1 MQNLAHLLGQMFR
14 NDLLGQTEQV
24 LGMSVSSQILMN
36 DMVEAEEKNHQ
47 PQPDTVR
54 EEMVIQKALQHG
66 VDIDDKINFLQ
77 FLKYVNIPGVDENI
91 LHPLIDAK
99 VEELRDKKIGKDL
112 ESHKK
117 PTMFVM

>member
-1 MQNLAHLLGQMFR
+1 MQNLAHLLGQMLR
-14 NDLLGQTEQV
+14 NDMLGQTEQV
-24 LGMSVSSQILMN
+24 LGMSVASQILMN

-77 FLKYVNIPGVDENI
+77 FLKYVNLPGVDESI

-99 VEELRDKKIGKDL
+99 VEELRDKKIRKDL
-112 ESHKK
+112 ESQKK

>member
-1 MQNLAHLLGQMFR
+1 
-14 NDLLGQTEQV
+14 
-24 LGMSVSSQILMN
+24 MSVASQILMN
-36 DMVEAEEKNHQ
+36 DMVEAEEKNHK

-77 FLKYVNIPGVDENI
+77 FLKYVNLPGVDESI

-99 VEELRDKKIGKDL
+99 VEELRDKKIRKDL
-112 ESHKK
+112 EFQKK
-117 PTMFVM
+117 PTTFVM